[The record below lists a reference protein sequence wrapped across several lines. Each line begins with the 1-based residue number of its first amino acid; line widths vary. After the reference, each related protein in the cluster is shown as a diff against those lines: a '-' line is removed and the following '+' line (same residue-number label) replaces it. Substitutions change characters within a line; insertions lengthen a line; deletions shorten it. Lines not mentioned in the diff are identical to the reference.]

1 MNHFSIKLLPLKRN
15 SLSDLMNVP
24 SNEELVHLKIQAA
37 LREHVFAEDQM
48 KYLGE
53 RAGHH
58 WYLIAG
64 EHEVPVSEIEEFEF
78 AGEIDEEDDT

>member
-1 MNHFSIKLLPLKRN
+1 MS
-15 SLSDLMNVP
+15 LMNVP
-24 SNEELVHLKIQAA
+24 SKEELTHLKIQAA

-58 WYLIAG
+58 
-64 EHEVPVSEIEEFEF
+64 
-78 AGEIDEEDDT
+78 

>member
-1 MNHFSIKLLPLKRN
+1 
-15 SLSDLMNVP
+15 MNVP
-24 SNEELVHLKIQAA
+24 SQEELLHLKIQAA
-37 LREHVFAEDQM
+37 MRENDFAEDQM

-64 EHEVPVSEIEEFEF
+64 EHEVSADQLEEFEM
-78 AGEIDEEDDT
+78 IDDGQS

>member
-1 MNHFSIKLLPLKRN
+1 
-15 SLSDLMNVP
+15 MNVP

-37 LREHVFAEDQM
+37 LRENVFAEDQM

-64 EHEVPVSEIEEFEF
+64 EHEVTVSEIEEFEF
-78 AGEIDEEDDT
+78 AGYVDEEDDSPERTRGE